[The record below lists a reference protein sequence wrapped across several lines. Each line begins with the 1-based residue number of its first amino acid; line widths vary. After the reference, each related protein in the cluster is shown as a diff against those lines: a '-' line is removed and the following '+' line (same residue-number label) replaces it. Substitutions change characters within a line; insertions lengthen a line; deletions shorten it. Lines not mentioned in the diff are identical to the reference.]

1 MSLVA
6 HPAPESGESPAGYLL
21 RLADINGYFDLA
33 ELIDESSNL
42 GKYRLDSC
50 MDSLSELAA
59 ELGSVKHFELLSP
72 KSVPHNATQV
82 NLLPYGPVLIKSP
95 RICAMCMS
103 EGANIKAEWHVMQ
116 ITHCEKHHTQLL
128 ESCTC
133 GAKFVWDEM
142 LLSYGCSKC
151 GKSWLEFEGA
161 EQELPRFMQTFF
173 ALEIQQRANFIND
186 ITSAAL
192 TRARPYDTI
201 VDSHHL
207 KPKHV
212 ANWLGLLK
220 SGYELITDPETFEQW
235 LSSCAFVRSEF
246 KALGNRAVF
255 YPFYRLVSQLQG
267 DWLIKNKQPTVFNTA
282 PSSSIL
288 PSKVRSLNN
297 KRNIMVE
304 RLSDEAKDEG
314 YIYHINRESL
324 AYMLEVDLIIA
335 RELFTLDCLS
345 SFTNE
350 KLIRNNTS
358 CIKPLL
364 KHALESAE
372 SSLNSATSLSKLT
385 EFGKGFGATTADV
398 LVAIFKG
405 YINCSINL
413 FEQQFLDCIN
423 VDKVQLSEYLSGPFM
438 LDESRIFSLT
448 QVTRILGLPR
458 NIVAKIAKKSVIEE
472 VSSPTNKH
480 NYTAISISEFLD
492 QYIVVLVWAEIH
504 DCCDTKVIKV
514 LRLKEIY
521 PSYGHNVFEKTR
533 YLLDVLESIK
543 SEGSWKASEQLALL

>member
-1 MSLVA
+1 MPLIA

-33 ELIDESSNL
+33 ELIDESSSL
-42 GKYRLDSC
+42 GKYRLNSC

-59 ELGSVKHFELLSP
+59 QLGSVSHFELLSP
-72 KSVPHNATQV
+72 KSVQHNSNQV
-82 NLLPYGPVLIKSP
+82 NSLPFKPLLIRSP
-95 RICAMCMS
+95 RICPICMA
-103 EGANIKAEWHVMQ
+103 EGAKIKAEWHVMQ
-116 ITHCEKHHTQLL
+116 VTHCEKHHVQLIDY
-128 ESCTC
+128 CTC
-133 GAKFVWDEM
+133 GAKLVWDEA
-142 LLSYGCSKC
+142 LLSYGCSTC
-151 GKSWLEFEGA
+151 GKAWLEFEGS
-161 EQELPRFMQTFF
+161 EQELPQFMQTFF

-255 YPFYRLVSQLQG
+255 YPFYRLMSQLQG

-282 PSSSIL
+282 PCSSIL
-288 PSKVRSLNN
+288 PSEVRSLNN
-297 KRNIMVE
+297 KRNIMVDG
-304 RLSDEAKDEG
+304 LSEEAKDEG

-324 AYMLEVDLIIA
+324 ANMLEVDIAIA

-350 KLIRNNTS
+350 KLIRNNIS

-385 EFGKGFGATTADV
+385 EFIKDFGATTADV
-398 LVAIFKG
+398 LVAILKG

-413 FEQQFLDCIN
+413 SEQQFLDCIS

-438 LDESRIFSLT
+438 LGESRIFSMT

-458 NIVAKIAKKSVIEE
+458 NVIAEIAKQRGIEE
-472 VSSPTNKH
+472 VPSPKNQH
-480 NYTAISISEFLD
+480 NYKSISVSQFLE
-492 QYIVVLVWAEIH
+492 QYIVVSIWADIH
-504 DCCDTKVIKV
+504 DCCDAKVIKT
-514 LRLKEIY
+514 LQLAGLKPNWGY
-521 PSYGHNVFEKTR
+521 NVFKKTSP
-533 YLLDVLESIK
+533 LLEALESIK
-543 SEGSWKASEQLALL
+543 SEDMWKASEQLALI